1 MTAPDQV
8 EPVDL
13 SLSPR
18 TPHHHHG
25 DHPLPDQDHPHLPPP
40 FLGDLTLS
48 AFLKRVSKTDKE
60 EPRVPSHRE
69 DGLQVSRAH
78 HEDMCPGL
86 VITRL

>member
-1 MTAPDQV
+1 MTALVQV

-18 TPHHHHG
+18 TPPHHRG
-25 DHPLPDQDHPHLPPP
+25 DTPLPDQDHFPPP

-48 AFLKRVSKTDKE
+48 AFLKKVSETNKE

-69 DGLQVSRAH
+69 NGLQVSRVH
-78 HEDMCPGL
+78 HGDMCPEL
-86 VITRL
+86 VITGL